1 MEVNSNYYHNYY
13 YLIILL
19 NYYFNYYYFR
29 TLYRTE
35 QQQQHHHSHIPST
48 KLQPL
53 SHDLDG
59 NLQHQQQQ
67 SRLSSHRS
75 LPDNDS
81 NSQLPKVSY
90 ERKSHTERREKKNKN
105 SGKQLPKLPKKEK

>member
-1 MEVNSNYYHNYY
+1 M
-13 YLIILL
+13 I
-19 NYYFNYYYFR
+19 R

-35 QQQQHHHSHIPST
+35 QQQQQQQHHNHNLPT

-53 SHDLDG
+53 LHDPLDM
-59 NLQHQQQQ
+59 NAQQ

-81 NSQLPKVSY
+81 NSQLPKVPY
-90 ERKSHTERREKKNKN
+90 ERKSHTERREKKHKN
-105 SGKQLPKLPKKEK
+105 SGKQLPKIPKKDKY